1 MSKVIGLVTRP
12 EKAKKAYKEDL
23 LEVIDGVRK
32 MIEDGE
38 MTEFIVSGID
48 QDGEVILA
56 ACCKDM
62 VGGVGMLEIAKQ
74 SLIQQ

>member
-1 MSKVIGLVTRP
+1 MSKVIGLVTKP
-12 EKAKKAYKEDL
+12 EKKQKEYKQDM
-23 LEVIDGVRK
+23 LEVLESVKK
-32 MIEDGE
+32 MIEEDE

-48 QDGEVILA
+48 PNGEVILA
-56 ACCKDM
+56 ACCKDL